1 MSNFSGSANNVVSS
15 QTPSFGRRNFIRKM
29 TSTSFAAAALAASG
43 ERAIADAPRP
53 DEATPGS
60 HTFLVTD
67 FGAVGD
73 GKTMSTVGLQRALDT
88 CGQAGGG
95 RVVVPPGTFLTGP
108 LFLRSNLVLELNA
121 GSVLL
126 GHTHFDEYPTIQ
138 GRWEGND
145 RTVFASLLTGEDL
158 ENVTITGRGS
168 LNGNGQPWRDA
179 QRQTNQ
185 ARKAAGLHERE
196 PENPAGSALKWPRP
210 RMINLYRSKN
220 ILISGISILDSPS
233 WNVHPVLCENI
244 NIDGVTIVSPKDSL
258 NTDGIDPESCKQL
271 RIANCYISTG
281 DDCIILKSGYKY
293 VEGKTLVPTQNVTI
307 TNCVFGF
314 GQSGVGIG
322 SETAGG
328 VRDVTIS
335 NCVCDGTRRGLY
347 FKTGRGR
354 GASVENV
361 RVNNYVMRNLVD
373 TALWVSMW
381 YVNGDRDKAEP
392 VGPGTPAMRNIHCSD
407 MIVSGT
413 KRAALIEG
421 LPERPIEGLQ
431 IDNFH
436 VEGATTGIDCMHVD
450 RMVLNRATVNVASG
464 PAATFHAVHDLE
476 LQSFRTDSP
485 STSDPAVRMN
495 AVQDV
500 LVASCRGTAAR
511 PVFLEVSGDSCADV
525 QLSLNRMAP
534 GVREVALAGGANASA
549 IRKLT

>member
-1 MSNFSGSANNVVSS
+1 VSS
-15 QTPSFGRRNFIRKM
+15 KKPIPTSLRRDFIRKM
-29 TSTSFAAAALAASG
+29 TTVGFATAALAASDS
-43 ERAIADAPRP
+43 RAFPQAPKG
-53 DEATPGS
+53 DVASGS
-60 HTFLVTD
+60 HIFLVTD

-73 GKTMSTVGLQRALDT
+73 GKTISTAGLQRAIDA
-88 CGQAGGG
+88 CGHAGGG
-95 RVVVPPGTFLTGP
+95 RVIVPPGTFLTGP
-108 LFLRSNLVLELNA
+108 LFLRSNLTLELLG

-126 GHTHFDEYPTIQ
+126 GHTNFDDYPTIQ

-145 RTVFASLLTGEDL
+145 RTVFASLITGEDL
-158 ENVTITGRGS
+158 ENVTITGRGA
-168 LNGNGQPWRDA
+168 LNGQGQPWRDA

-185 ARKAAGLHERE
+185 ARKSAGLRERE
-196 PENPAGSALKWPRP
+196 PENPPGSKLKWPRP

-220 ILISGISILDSPS
+220 ILISGISVLDSPS
-233 WNVHPVLCENI
+233 WNIHPVLCENI
-244 NIDGVTIVSPKDSL
+244 TIDGITVVSPKDSL
-258 NTDGIDPESCKQL
+258 NTDGIDPESCKQV

-293 VEGKTLVPTQNVTI
+293 IEGTTLVPTQDVTI

-314 GQSGVGIG
+314 GQCGVGIG

-354 GASVENV
+354 GASVENI

-392 VGPGTPAMRNIHCSD
+392 IGPATPAMRNIHCSD

-436 VEGATTGIDCMHVD
+436 VEGATTGISCMHVD
-450 RMVLNRATVNVASG
+450 GMVLNRASINVTSG
-464 PAATFHAVHDLE
+464 VAANFHGMHDLE
-476 LQSFRTDSP
+476 VLHFRTDSP
-485 STSDPAVRMN
+485 SATDPALRMN
-495 AVQDV
+495 DV
-500 LVASCRGTAAR
+500 KEVLISSSRGSAAR
-511 PVFLEVSGDSCADV
+511 PVFLELSGVTSADV
-525 QLSLNRMAP
+525 QLSLNRMAQ
-534 GVREVALAGGANASA
+534 GVKEVVLTGGVGADAV
-549 IRKLT
+549 RRLT

>member
-1 MSNFSGSANNVVSS
+1 
-15 QTPSFGRRNFIRKM
+15 M
-29 TSTSFAAAALAASG
+29 TSVGFAAAALSASESTALSQSVPKAG
-43 ERAIADAPRP
+43 P
-53 DEATPGS
+53 
-60 HTFLVTD
+60 HTFLVTE

-73 GKTMSTVGLQRALDT
+73 GRTISTTALQRALDA

-95 RVVVPPGTFLTGP
+95 HVIVPPGTFLTGP
-108 LFLRSNLVLELNA
+108 LFLRSNLKLELMA

-126 GHTHFDEYPTIQ
+126 GHTKFDDYPTIQ

-145 RTVFASLLTGEDL
+145 RTVFASLLTGMDL
-158 ENVTITGRGS
+158 ENVTITGQGA
-168 LNGNGQPWRDA
+168 LNGQGQPWRDA
-179 QRQTNQ
+179 QHQTNQ
-185 ARKAAGLHERE
+185 ARKAAGLQERE
-196 PENPAGSALKWPRP
+196 PENPPGATLKWPRP

-220 ILISGISILDSPS
+220 IVIAGISVLDSPS
-233 WNVHPVLCENI
+233 WNIHPVLCENI

-258 NTDGIDPESCKQL
+258 NTDGIDPESCKQV

-293 VEGKTLVPTQNVTI
+293 IEGKTLIPTQDVTI

-314 GQSGVGIG
+314 GQCGVGIG

-354 GASVENV
+354 GASVENI

-392 VGPGTPAMRNIHCSD
+392 VGPATPSMRNIHCSD

-413 KRAALIEG
+413 RPAALIEG

-431 IDNFH
+431 IDNFF
-436 VEGATTGIDCMHVD
+436 VEGTTTGISCMHVE
-450 RMVLNRATVNVASG
+450 RMVLNRATINVASG
-464 PAATFHAVHDLE
+464 AAATFRAMQDLE
-476 LQSFRTDSP
+476 VLHFRTNSG
-485 STSDPAVRMN
+485 SGTDPALLMN
-495 AVQDV
+495 DVKDV
-500 LVASCRGTAAR
+500 LIASCKGGAAR
-511 PVFLEVSGDSCADV
+511 PVFLELSGAASADV
-525 QLSLNRMAP
+525 QLSLNRMAS
-534 GVREVALAGGANASA
+534 GVKEYSLSGGAPADA
-549 IRKLT
+549 VRKLT